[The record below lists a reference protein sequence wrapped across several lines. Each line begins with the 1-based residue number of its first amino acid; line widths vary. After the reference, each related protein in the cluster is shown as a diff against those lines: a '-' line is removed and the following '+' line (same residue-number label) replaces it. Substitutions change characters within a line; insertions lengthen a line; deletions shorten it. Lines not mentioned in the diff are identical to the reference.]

1 MGAMRNTISHIA
13 DGIDRMNAAIGR
25 AATWCSLFIV
35 LVEFAVVVMRYAL
48 GIGSIRVQ
56 ESVLYA
62 HAALFMLAAAWTLQ
76 VDGHVRVDVF
86 YAQAKLRTRAL
97 IDLLGAVIFLAPFAV
112 VLAMLSVPYVA
123 RSWVILERSRET
135 SGLPFV
141 YLLKTLIP
149 LFALLIGLQ
158 GVAQAIRAAL
168 VLSAPR
174 RPPPFPPPQAGK
186 GREGVA

>member
-1 MGAMRNTISHIA
+1 MRTSFIFIA
-13 DGIDRMNAAIGR
+13 DAIDGINAEIGR
-25 AATWCSLFIV
+25 AAAWCCLFIV
-35 LVEFAVVVMRYAL
+35 LAEFAVVVMRYAL
-48 GIGSIRVQ
+48 GIGSIALQ

-76 VDGHVRVDVF
+76 VGGHVRVDIF
-86 YAQAKLRTRAL
+86 YAQARPRTRAL
-97 IDLLGAVIFLAPFAV
+97 VDLLGALVFLLPFAV
-112 VLAMLSVPYVA
+112 VLALVSIPYAA
-123 RSWVILERSRET
+123 RSWAVLERSREA

-149 LFALLIGLQ
+149 LFALLLGLQ

-174 RPPPFPPPQAGK
+174 ELRPLAGE
-186 GREGVA
+186 GRLGVR

>member
-1 MGAMRNTISHIA
+1 MTRIA
-13 DGIDRMNAAIGR
+13 NRIDRMNAAIGR
-25 AATWCSLFIV
+25 AAAWCCLYVV
-35 LVEFAVVVMRYAL
+35 LAEFAVVIMRYAL

-62 HAALFMLAAAWTLQ
+62 HAALFMLAAAWLLA

-86 YAQAKLRTRAL
+86 YAQAKPRTRAL
-97 IDLLGAVIFLAPFAV
+97 VDLLGAIAFLAPFAA

-123 RSWVILERSRET
+123 RSWAVLEGSRET

-158 GVAQAIRAAL
+158 GIAQAIRAAL
-168 VLSAPR
+168 ILSKPR
-174 RPPPFPPPQAGK
+174 DPHPNPPPLAGK
-186 GREGVA
+186 GRG